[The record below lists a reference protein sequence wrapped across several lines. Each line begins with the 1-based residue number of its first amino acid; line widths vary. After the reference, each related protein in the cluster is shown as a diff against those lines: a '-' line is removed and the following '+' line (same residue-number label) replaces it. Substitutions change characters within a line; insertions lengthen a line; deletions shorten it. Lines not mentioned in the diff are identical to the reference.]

1 MNQEGKA
8 VTTEAPPNETLYVN
22 NINEKVKKDELRRA
36 LYAVF
41 SQFGTV
47 LDVLVKKTLKLR
59 GQAFIIF
66 RDVGSASNALRQM
79 NNFLFY
85 DKPMKVT
92 FARAKSDLISKL
104 QGTYTEREK
113 RPRTERKKDKKP
125 ARQRA
130 AKKKKTDG
138 MDDEEEE
145 EEGERGQTEN
155 DTASASSSSSSA
167 PVPSAPSLPVPK
179 AMPPNNKLFI
189 QNLPEQANDMMLA
202 MLFQQF
208 PGFREVRMVPGNKGI
223 AFVEFN
229 SDLEAAVAMNGLQH
243 FKITPTN
250 LMVVSFAAK

>member
-1 MNQEGKA
+1 MNQESKS
-8 VTTEAPPNETLYVN
+8 VSTTEAPPNETLYVN
-22 NINEKVKKDELRRA
+22 NLNEKVKKDEMRRA

-66 RDVGSASNALRQM
+66 RDIGSASNALRQM
-79 NNFLFY
+79 NNFIFY
-85 DKPMKVT
+85 DKPMRVT
-92 FARAKSDLISKL
+92 FARAKSDLIAKL

-138 MDDEEEE
+138 MEDEEEE
-145 EEGERGQTEN
+145 GGKEQAEN
-155 DTASASSSSSSA
+155 GPTSSPSSSTSAPASST
-167 PVPSAPSLPVPK
+167 PSLPVPK
-179 AMPPNNKLFI
+179 PMPPNNKLFI

-229 SDLEAAVAMNGLQH
+229 TDLEASVAMNGLQH
-243 FKITPTN
+243 FKITPTH
-250 LMVVSFAAK
+250 LMVISFAAK